1 MQAVRCLSISLLL
14 VSCSIVTSAQEWH
27 SIESSFCSQ
36 IKAKGSK
43 VSGRPFSTFEAPDK
57 DSKCCEGLNLRSK
70 WKTEPYGYFKILGL
84 DRGYYFLSFDLK
96 TKQVNVP
103 ISVKRLVDKHSIPKD
118 CEATSKITVDK
129 RTNQVKWV
137 EWVIVD

>member
-1 MQAVRCLSISLLL
+1 
-14 VSCSIVTSAQEWH
+14 VTSAQEWH

-36 IKAKGSK
+36 IKAKGAK
-43 VSGRPFSTFEAPDK
+43 VSGRAFSIFEAPDK

-70 WKTEPYGYFKILGL
+70 GKTQPYGYFKILGL
-84 DRGYYFLSFDLK
+84 DRGRYFLSFDLK

-103 ISVKRLVDKHSIPKD
+103 LSVERLVDKRYIAKD

-129 RTNQVKWV
+129 GTNQVRWE
-137 EWVIVD
+137 EWVTVD